1 MGVSIREASV
11 SIACK
16 IRIGVNIDKW
26 EELVSDAIVPVFP
39 KTNLDELEMLQD
51 GKRSVEK

>member
-26 EELVSDAIVPVFP
+26 EELVSDVFP